1 MRKFRHFQKEFLL
14 IPCLTAF
21 VFLAISFFQAAT
33 GLNPHTHAIEQRYQ
47 GDAQAQGSVEN
58 TSTGTSTAPG
68 SAASN
73 STSTT
78 GGTTGTTGD
87 RSNDSVFKE
96 GKDDPG
102 KDELG
107 KVIKSAL
114 NKVMGFAGII
124 LLIMVLIGGVMYIV
138 SAGNPTATGL
148 AKKTIVGS
156 IIGLIIIIS
165 SYLVIS
171 LLAGLFK

>member
-1 MRKFRHFQKEFLL
+1 MNYLKNSSKKILL
-14 IPCLTAF
+14 TLSLTAF
-21 VFLAISFFQAAT
+21 VLLAISLFQAAI
-33 GLNPHTHAIEQRYQ
+33 GLNPHTHAVEQRYQ
-47 GDAQAQGSVEN
+47 GDAQAQGSAGN
-58 TSTGTSTAPG
+58 TSTGASTAPG
-68 SAASN
+68 SSASN

-78 GGTTGTTGD
+78 GGTGTTGD
-87 RSNDSVFKE
+87 RSNDNVFKDA
-96 GKDDPG
+96 KDDPG

-138 SAGNPTATGL
+138 SAGNPTAVGL